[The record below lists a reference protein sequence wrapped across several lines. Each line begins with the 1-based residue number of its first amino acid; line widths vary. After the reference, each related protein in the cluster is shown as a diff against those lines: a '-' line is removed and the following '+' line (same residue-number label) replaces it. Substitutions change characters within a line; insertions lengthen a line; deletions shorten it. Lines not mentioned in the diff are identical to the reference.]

1 MEEAKLD
8 IDIVHSLPDEEILE
22 TGGRITS
29 AFTGRIADSFG
40 TCIGCFGNIG
50 DVRPIDWSIR
60 WVLPATRRWGLG
72 IFLVALRCWSLA
84 HFLVNNERILRGLP

>member
-8 IDIVHSLPDEEILE
+8 IDAVHSLPDEEILE

-40 TCIGCFGNIG
+40 TCIGCIGNIG
-50 DVRPIDWSIR
+50 DVRPIDWTL
-60 WVLPATRRWGLG
+60 WVYPMGVASNAKMGVWNLPRRTGMLEPGTLLG
-72 IFLVALRCWSLA
+72 QQ
-84 HFLVNNERILRGLP
+84 